1 MASKLFERLCFAW
14 SGDYESLKQFVKD
27 DLNLEGTWSQ
37 PGGDR
42 KLFTLGDSTILW
54 KKNKNVLRLDGARAN
69 EIMQSLC
76 KLMCSFEAPISDDRQ
91 PSMQSAAV
99 CDTLGDLQ
107 RGQSVNSEA
116 IQALSGTITHITSV
130 MSQFQNFMD
139 KYNAV
144 HCDITLNTAS
154 AREVFEY
161 GNHENI
167 CDGNKATDDSPIGS
181 NEFTNLNVS
190 NASEPVNYI
199 TGSEHGNQE
208 ATHGASEAI
217 NASSLAPNEQTDL
230 SETERLK
237 SNNKVLNV
245 EQTPTQ
251 GYMLT
256 YADIVSSCET
266 VLSNKHK
273 SISQKSS
280 CKTKE
285 MSCDPDGFI
294 GVERKRRKTKKFF
307 LTGIAEN
314 VNENQIL
321 SYLNKKN
328 IIPTYISIFPSRRRG
343 VLSSK
348 IHVPSAASSLV
359 QEENFWPKY
368 VICKWLTQ
376 SQSEFLIVT
385 VVTYLSKICGTHLT

>member
-1 MASKLFERLCFAW
+1 MASKLIERLCFAW

-37 PGGDR
+37 PGSDR

-54 KKNKNVLRLDGARAN
+54 KKNRNVLRLDGARAN

-76 KLMCSFEAPISDDRQ
+76 KLMCSFEAPIPDDRQ

-116 IQALSGTITHITSV
+116 IQALSGTINHITSV

-144 HCDITLNTAS
+144 HCDITSNT

-161 GNHENI
+161 GNH
-167 CDGNKATDDSPIGS
+167 GNKATDDSPIGS
-181 NEFTNLNVS
+181 NQLTNLNVN

-217 NASSLAPNEQTDL
+217 NVSSLAPNEQTVL

-237 SNNKVLNV
+237 PNNKVLNV

-251 GYMLT
+251 GHMST
-256 YADIVSSCET
+256 YADIVSSCESVT
-266 VLSNKHK
+266 SNKHK

-321 SYLNKKN
+321 CYLNKKN

-348 IHVPSAASSLV
+348 IHVPSVASSLV

-368 VICKWLTQ
+368 VTCKPWRAKDDIKNPVVREINLTQ
-376 SQSEFLIVT
+376 KGT
-385 VVTYLSKICGTHLT
+385 LSTFV

>member
-1 MASKLFERLCFAW
+1 MLMASKLFEKLCFAW

-76 KLMCSFEAPISDDRQ
+76 KLVCSFEAPTSDDRQ

-116 IQALSGTITHITSV
+116 IRALSGTITHITSV
-130 MSQFQNFMD
+130 MSQLQNFTD

-144 HCDITLNTAS
+144 LCDITLNTS
-154 AREVFEY
+154 REAFEY
-161 GNHENI
+161 GNHETI
-167 CDGNKATDDSPIGS
+167 CDGNKAIDDSPSGS

-208 ATHGASEAI
+208 ATHGASEAVDV
-217 NASSLAPNEQTDL
+217 SSLAPNEQTDL
-230 SETERLK
+230 SATERLK
-237 SNNKVLNV
+237 SK
-245 EQTPTQ
+245 QTPTQ

-266 VLSNKHK
+266 VTSNKHK
-273 SISQKSS
+273 SISQKSP

-328 IIPTYISIFPSRRRG
+328 IIPTYISIFSSRRRG
-343 VLSSK
+343 VLSLK

-368 VICKWLTQ
+368 VICKPWRAKDDTKNPLVREINLTHKG
-376 SQSEFLIVT
+376 T
-385 VVTYLSKICGTHLT
+385 LSTFV

>member
-1 MASKLFERLCFAW
+1 MVTAGWGQKTF
-14 SGDYESLKQFVKD
+14 
-27 DLNLEGTWSQ
+27 
-37 PGGDR
+37 
-42 KLFTLGDSTILW
+42 STILW

-69 EIMQSLC
+69 EIVQSLC

-116 IQALSGTITHITSV
+116 IQALSGTITHITYV

-144 HCDITLNTAS
+144 HCDITLNTA
-154 AREVFEY
+154 REAFEY

-217 NASSLAPNEQTDL
+217 DVSSVAPNEQTDL
-230 SETERLK
+230 SESERLK
-237 SNNKVLNV
+237 FNNKVLNV

-266 VLSNKHK
+266 VTSNKHK

-368 VICKWLTQ
+368 VTCKPWRAKDDIKNPLVR
-376 SQSEFLIVT
+376 EINLIARILYAT
-385 VVTYLSKICGTHLT
+385 NIPIAFSLS

>member
-1 MASKLFERLCFAW
+1 M
-14 SGDYESLKQFVKD
+14 KQFVKD

-116 IQALSGTITHITSV
+116 TQALSGKITHITSV
-130 MSQFQNFMD
+130 MSQFENFMD

-144 HCDITLNTAS
+144 HCDITLNT

-181 NEFTNLNVS
+181 NEFTNFNVS

-208 ATHGASEAI
+208 AIHSASEAI
-217 NASSLAPNEQTDL
+217 NVSSLAPNEQTDL

-266 VLSNKHK
+266 VTSNKHK

-307 LTGIAEN
+307 FGIAEN

-321 SYLNKKN
+321 SYFNKKN
-328 IIPTYISIFPSRRRG
+328 IIPTYIYISIFPSRRRG

-348 IHVPSAASSLV
+348 IHVPSAASSQV

-368 VICKWLTQ
+368 VTCKPWGAKDDIKNPLVREINLTHKGTLSTLYNGSHNP
-376 SQSEFLIVT
+376 SQNFL
-385 VVTYLSKICGTHLT
+385 S